1 MEALLVLPPA
11 DPDAEILVPGQ
22 RGARALEKRMV
33 SGIPLSTKAL
43 DGLSTLADRV
53 GCPWPRS

>member
-1 MEALLVLPPA
+1 
-11 DPDAEILVPGQ
+11 
-22 RGARALEKRMV
+22 MV

-53 GCPWPRS
+53 GVSLAAELILS